1 MDGIL
6 PITIEGGGLPP
17 FLTTVLFDVVFKT
30 TKSFNHH
37 PFKSVLAKT
46 LRVIISLKNTRT
58 CTCTCMAPLV
68 QMIKTVFIVY
78 RKCYHKHMYMQET
91 CRMCMPLHEC

>member
-17 FLTTVLFDVVFKT
+17 FLTTALFDVVFKT

-37 PFKSVLAKT
+37 PFKTMLAKT
-46 LRVIISLKNTRT
+46 LHVIISSKNTR
-58 CTCTCMAPLV
+58 TCMAPLV
-68 QMIKTVFIVY
+68 RMIKTVFIIKFY
-78 RKCYHKHMYMQET
+78 RKCYHKHMYM
-91 CRMCMPLHEC
+91 